1 MFPVA
6 RHLSIADLTQRIRL
20 DVCEVMHNNYAMM
33 MDVDKSPK
41 NEAIRRAA
49 FDAAP
54 CALLVMS
61 PTGEVICANSATEM
75 LFGGAVSDRRARA
88 MGLNVPGSALAAF
101 VERTV
106 RRGASWRQRDLELVV
121 AGRPPLR
128 VDAAASI
135 ASDGSVVVTLH
146 PLAEGDEDA
155 PAGALQ
161 TAANL
166 GRTLA
171 HEIKNPLAGIRGAA
185 QLLQSGASL
194 EDAALAQLIMDET
207 DRVRR
212 LVERLEA
219 FSDSRRPNIQPLN
232 IHRIL
237 DRVRA
242 LVGNGVGEGL
252 TFRAS
257 YDPSLPPV
265 LGDEDQLVQVFLNLV
280 KNAAEAAR
288 SRRDGQGE
296 VVISTAFRHQARQSE
311 VEAPPTPLEVK
322 VQDNGPGVSPDVR
335 RRLFD
340 PFVTG
345 KPNGTG
351 LGLTVAAQIV
361 SAHSGLIDFQSE
373 PGRTAFR
380 VLLPVSN
387 IASIDPADA

>member
-1 MFPVA
+1 MTV
-6 RHLSIADLTQRIRL
+6 LT
-20 DVCEVMHNNYAMM
+20 E
-33 MDVDKSPK
+33 KSPK
-41 NEAIRRAA
+41 IEAIRRLA

-54 CALLVMS
+54 CPLLVVS
-61 PTGEVICANSATEM
+61 PTGEVICANSAAEV
-75 LFGGAVSDRRARA
+75 LFGGAMSERRARA
-88 MGLNVPGSALAAF
+88 MGLNAPGSPLVAF

-106 RRGASWRQRDLELVV
+106 RRGGSWRERDLELVM
-121 AGRPPLR
+121 AGRAPLM
-128 VDAAASI
+128 VDAAASV

-146 PLAEGDEDA
+146 PLVEGDEDA

-185 QLLQSGASL
+185 QLLQAGASL
-194 EDAALAQLIMDET
+194 EDSALAQLIMDET

-212 LVERLEA
+212 LVERLES
-219 FSDSRRPNIQPLN
+219 FSDSRRLNLQPLN

-242 LVGNGVGEGL
+242 LVVNGVGEGL

-288 SRRDGQGE
+288 SRRDDRGE
-296 VVISTAFRHQARQSE
+296 VVISTAFRHQARHADGD
-311 VEAPPTPLEVK
+311 APPTPLEVK

-351 LGLTVAAQIV
+351 LGLTVAAQV
-361 SAHSGLIDFQSE
+361 VAAHAGLIDFQSE
-373 PGRTAFR
+373 PGRTVFR

-387 IASIDPADA
+387 LANIDPADA